1 MFTAVKH
8 ASSQA
13 SHCNLVTKWPTE
25 PWRTIAIDIA
35 GEFQAAPSHQ
45 RFVVV
50 AVDLHSKWPE
60 VMMCG
65 TVTTTNIIEFLTS
78 PFSRF
83 GLSNLGTKHSCTTMY
98 SPRMELL
105 SVSIVF

>member
-1 MFTAVKH
+1 
-8 ASSQA
+8 
-13 SHCNLVTKWPTE
+13 
-25 PWRTIAIDIA
+25 
-35 GEFQAAPSHQ
+35 
-45 RFVVV
+45 VV

-105 SVSIVF
+105 SVSIVFWMTVLRQEWQMAVHLHKLSS